1 MQPRGASRHSDDGGR
16 LARVCGTRGRL
27 SVHVS
32 VCACVCVPGCT
43 ICVLMCTHTWA
54 SAICAPGRADV
65 LPYLCARVV
74 VRACGTERKRTVGP
88 ESPPVLARWGPVPD
102 AGAAALRSPVGTPHF
117 LSAVRLSTGV
127 LLDVQKFFEISDSR
141 AGLLQT
147 GKG

>member
-32 VCACVCVPGCT
+32 VCACICVPGCT
-43 ICVLMCTHTWA
+43 VCVRMRTHTWA
-54 SAICAPGRADV
+54 SAICAPGCADV
-65 LPYLCARVV
+65 LPICVRVWLYVRVGQRGREPWAPSHPLCW
-74 VRACGTERKRTVGP
+74 P
-88 ESPPVLARWGPVPD
+88 
-102 AGAAALRSPVGTPHF
+102 AGALSRTQGQLPLEALWATPHF